1 MDGII
6 ITPLEKIYHP
16 KGDILKALKKT
27 DDGFDNFGE
36 AYFSE
41 IHKGEIKGWKKH
53 REMTLNLVV
62 IIGEIKFVIFNERS
76 NEFFSINISKSN
88 YKRLTIKP
96 GLFMAFKGINNHNMV
111 LNIANIEH
119 RPDETLNIDLN
130 QIIYDWKK

>member
-16 KGDILKALKKT
+16 KGDILKALKQT
-27 DDGFDNFGE
+27 DDGFDNFG
-36 AYFSE
+36 
-41 IHKGEIKGWKKH
+41 
-53 REMTLNLVV
+53 EMTLNLVV

-88 YKRLTIKP
+88 YKRLTVKP

-119 RPDETLNIDLN
+119 RTDETLNIDLN

>member
-41 IHKGEIKGWKKH
+41 IYKGEIKGWKKH

-62 IIGEIKFVIFNERS
+62 IIGEIKFVIFNEKTK
-76 NEFFSINISKSN
+76 EFFSINISKSN

-119 RPDETLNIDLN
+119 RTDETLNIDLN